1 MKSSVKRMLVMT
13 GELTGWQIC
22 GARYVR
28 VGEVAG
34 KVAGEYMS
42 KGNFLWGEGGGT
54 NQTH

>member
-1 MKSSVKRMLVMT
+1 VEKK
-13 GELTGWQIC
+13 
-22 GARYVR
+22 YVR